1 MTTLRQES
9 REEYAALERKFQELK
24 EQFEESQK
32 EKQNELF
39 ASLNTQLDQLTMS
52 KGLCNYLSSITSLA
66 SGRQD
71 QGQERTEGQ
80 VHQNVLLHPQ
90 RHHSL
95 QMTCILYHY

>member
-52 KGLCNYLSSITSLA
+52 KGLS
-66 SGRQD
+66 
-71 QGQERTEGQ
+71 
-80 VHQNVLLHPQ
+80 
-90 RHHSL
+90 
-95 QMTCILYHY
+95 